1 MRRFSEDNNY
11 SKQLNEICNPLNNL
25 LLVIVFKDVERPC
38 RRTVEYLVIRL
49 NLGRS
54 TETDANGVSR
64 PLMVNV

>member
-1 MRRFSEDNNY
+1 MRRFSGDNNY
-11 SKQLNEICNPLNNL
+11 LKQLNEICNPLHNL
-25 LLVIVFKDVERPC
+25 LLVIVFKDVERLC
-38 RRTVEYLVIRL
+38 RRTVEFSVIHL